1 MILRPR
7 TGGRQDRGE
16 GVQSFCGKYC
26 GGDFGGEGGA
36 MLAMTACSIVLGA
49 STFGTG
55 ILACGI
61 AGVALGGAAGSWGGG
76 AAADSITGFIFG
88 E

>member
-1 MILRPR
+1 
-7 TGGRQDRGE
+7 
-16 GVQSFCGKYC
+16 
-26 GGDFGGEGGA
+26 

-61 AGVALGGAAGSWGGG
+61 AGAALGGAAGSWGGG
-76 AAADSITGFIFG
+76 VAADSITGFIFG

>member
-1 MILRPR
+1 
-7 TGGRQDRGE
+7 
-16 GVQSFCGKYC
+16 
-26 GGDFGGEGGA
+26 

-55 ILACGI
+55 ILAYGI
-61 AGVALGGAAGSWGGG
+61 AGAALGGAAGSWGGG

>member
-1 MILRPR
+1 MKGYSHFAASTAAGIL
-7 TGGRQDRGE
+7 
-16 GVQSFCGKYC
+16 
-26 GGDFGGEGGA
+26 GGEGGA

-61 AGVALGGAAGSWGGG
+61 AGAALGGAAGSWGGAAG
-76 AAADSITGFIFG
+76 SWGGGVAADSITGFIFG